1 MLFFVQ
7 NLPLDCGRFFLTN
20 TVVEL
25 MNIKVHLLGALV
37 DYLPDSDRG
46 QAVLS
51 LEDGVS
57 IAGLLGQLGITR
69 RVEVGVNDEHDQDQ
83 DRILQEGDAV
93 LVFSNFGGG

>member
-1 MLFFVQ
+1 
-7 NLPLDCGRFFLTN
+7 
-20 TVVEL
+20 

-69 RVEVGVNDEHDQDQ
+69 RVEVAVNDEHDQDQ
-83 DRILQEGDAV
+83 DRILQEGDTV
-93 LVFSNFGGG
+93 MVFSNFGGG

>member
-1 MLFFVQ
+1 
-7 NLPLDCGRFFLTN
+7 
-20 TVVEL
+20 

-57 IAGLLGQLGITR
+57 IAGLLGQLGIKR

-83 DRILQEGDAV
+83 DQDRILQ
-93 LVFSNFGGG
+93 

>member
-1 MLFFVQ
+1 
-7 NLPLDCGRFFLTN
+7 
-20 TVVEL
+20 

-57 IAGLLGQLGITR
+57 IAGLLGQLGIKR

>member
-1 MLFFVQ
+1 
-7 NLPLDCGRFFLTN
+7 
-20 TVVEL
+20 

-69 RVEVGVNDEHDQDQ
+69 RVEVAVNDEHDQDQ

-93 LVFSNFGGG
+93 MVFSNFGGG

>member
-1 MLFFVQ
+1 
-7 NLPLDCGRFFLTN
+7 
-20 TVVEL
+20 

-57 IAGLLGQLGITR
+57 IAGLLGQLGIKR

-93 LVFSNFGGG
+93 MVFSNFGGG